1 MARYEYVTQSARG
14 APFLKA
20 FADAP
25 SLAELNARLIHLNK
39 PVIKILDPHTKIKVG
54 RGRRITLTL
63 KLRFLE
69 QLEASCY
76 LGMDFR
82 AALGICADT
91 IPVRVPAGKEL
102 AGIVRN
108 LRDKVSR
115 GMSFSRAIAHYP
127 HVFDEVAIGL
137 ISAGEEGGTF
147 NESLTNVRTIW
158 TRNEDLR
165 HRVLMMLI
173 YPAIVF
179 AAAIGVVWLLMT
191 RVVPQFMGVLAEMK
205 VDLPLPTRILVAASQ
220 FSSAYPLLV
229 LFAGFLLVAGIARL
243 PSFIRATPRLH
254 AVSLRLPVFGKLSL
268 LLLRANFSRTFSQLK
283 NAKATTTRALTLC
296 RDLSWN
302 YQYRSAIARAL
313 VKVQRGGSL
322 SSAMAEDRDIFG
334 DMVVG
339 GLAFMEASGADSE
352 GLFRLTIL
360 LERQLDSYINGI
372 RQVLDPLLILF
383 LGSVVGGIVFATF
396 LPAIEILQKI

>member
-39 PVIKILDPHTKIKVG
+39 PVIKILDPPPRSDQE
-54 RGRRITLTL
+54 RGKRIPLTL
-63 KLRFLE
+63 KLGFLE

-82 AALGICADT
+82 TALGICADT
-91 IPVRVPAGKEL
+91 IPVRISAGREL
-102 AGIVRN
+102 AGIVRS
-108 LRDKVSR
+108 LREKVSR
-115 GMSFSRAIAHYP
+115 GLSFSRAIAQYP
-127 HVFDEVAIGL
+127 LLFDEVAIGL

-147 NESLTNVRTIW
+147 NESLTNVRKIW

-165 HRVLMMLI
+165 HRILMMLI

-191 RVVPQFMGVLAEMK
+191 RVVPQFIGVLSEMR
-205 VDLPLPTRILVAASQ
+205 VDLPLPTRILVAASR
-220 FSSAYPLLV
+220 FSSQYPLLI
-229 LFAGFLLVAGIARL
+229 LLAGLSLVAIFARF

-254 AVSLRLPVFGKLSL
+254 GFSLKLPIFGKLML

-302 YQYRSAIARAL
+302 YQYRSAVARAL

-322 SSAMAEDRDIFG
+322 SLAIAEDRDIFG
-334 DMVVG
+334 DLVVG

-352 GLFRLTIL
+352 GLIRLTTL
-360 LERQLDSYINGI
+360 LERQLDSHINGI

-383 LGSVVGGIVFATF
+383 LGLVVGGIVFSTF